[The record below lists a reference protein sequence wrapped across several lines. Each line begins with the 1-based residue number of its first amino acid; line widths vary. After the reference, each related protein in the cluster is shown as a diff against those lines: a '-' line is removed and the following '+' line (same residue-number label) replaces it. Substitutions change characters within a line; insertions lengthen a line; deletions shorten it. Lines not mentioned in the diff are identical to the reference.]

1 MLNYMLVRKDDRTI
15 LEQSQGKL
23 RWILLDEA
31 HTYTGSS
38 AAELSLQLRRVLDA
52 FGVSIDDVNF
62 AVTSATIGDK
72 GSNESFDRLKTFVAN
87 LTGKDIGSIEIID
100 GHRIIPELDEYTAR
114 NISTTSI
121 RSFPPASP
129 IRTFLD

>member
-1 MLNYMLVRKDDRTI
+1 
-15 LEQSQGKL
+15 
-23 RWILLDEA
+23 
-31 HTYTGSS
+31 
-38 AAELSLQLRRVLDA
+38 VLDA

-100 GHRIIPELDEYTAR
+100 GHRIIPELDEYTASEHINDINKNFSTR
-114 NISTTSI
+114 ITYTDILRLRTRLNNSASLDISDISKLLPG
-121 RSFPPASP
+121 SGYA
-129 IRTFLD
+129 